1 MDEPLLKIIGLNK
14 SFGKRMVLKNI
25 NLEVYPKEILGIIG
39 ESGVGKTTLLNTI
52 VGFIKPEK
60 GDVQFRQ
67 LDVISN
73 GKNAVYKSVYKNQSK
88 FKDIYGFASQS
99 PSFYEKLTV
108 KENLE
113 YFGKLYKLSKETLKS
128 NVGTLL
134 KLMSLEQYKDTLGKS
149 LSGGMERRLDIACS
163 LIHNPKLLLLD
174 EPTAD
179 LDPVLRNNIWKLISK
194 IASSGT
200 TILLSSHYLLDLE
213 DLCSRI
219 AIIKDG
225 EIIDVDTPDALK
237 IKFDSDKMIV
247 IKTHPGDYEKLAQVI
262 TNRMKN
268 AIKNCQKEK
277 QGLVIKCEKPNQILD
292 DVIKIVEKENESII
306 EIKIVKTTLDEVFI
320 ALNENSAK

>member
-1 MDEPLLKIIGLNK
+1 MEEPLLKIIGLNK
-14 SFGKRMVLKNI
+14 TFGKRKVLKNI
-25 NLEVYPKEILGIIG
+25 NFEIYPKEILGVIG
-39 ESGVGKTTLLNTI
+39 ESGVGKTTLLNAI

-60 GDVQFRQ
+60 GDILFRQ

-88 FKDIYGFASQS
+88 FKDIYGFAAQS

-108 KENLE
+108 RENLE

-128 NVGTLL
+128 NIATLL
-134 KLMSLEQYKDTLGKS
+134 KLMNLEEYKDTLGKS

-200 TILLSSHYLLDLE
+200 TIILSSHYLADLE

-225 EIIDVDTPDALK
+225 EVIDIDTPEALK
-237 IKFDSDKMIV
+237 IKFDSDNMIV
-247 IKTHPGDYEKLAQVI
+247 VKTYPGNYEKLALSI
-262 TNRMKN
+262 SNKMKKV
-268 AIKNCQKEK
+268 IKNCQKERL
-277 QGLVIKCEKPNQILD
+277 GLVIKCTKPNLILD
-292 DVIKIVEKENESII
+292 EVIKTIEKDNENII
-306 EIKIVKTTLDEVFI
+306 EIKIVKPTLDEVFI